1 MSHQDCIRAMAGCLP
16 GDFKLCGSEGAHC
29 WVSFPFQPQQSISAS
44 AVILPESCKG
54 HGPGQRLLC
63 KILITSGISQ
73 RWFRGHCWAQEGCSS
88 IPDEFCFFIS
98 YVYVFFFLQKPL
110 VKNRRGLVII
120 AGTSWCLLCAGIWIC
135 ILSCDI
141 SYSHVSISILWMRK
155 LRLNDMKSLV
165 QVALLISDRPGHW
178 ALGHSHTWCKL
189 LKKCHA

>member
-1 MSHQDCIRAMAGCLP
+1 MWLWRCSLLGFI
-16 GDFKLCGSEGAHC
+16 
-29 WVSFPFQPQQSISAS
+29 SFPAS
-44 AVILPESCKG
+44 AVHISFSSNSSRELQRSWSRAATFMQNSYHLWDLSEMIQ
-54 HGPGQRLLC
+54 GPLLG
-63 KILITSGISQ
+63 S
-73 RWFRGHCWAQEGCSS
+73 RGVQQHSRRVLL
-88 IPDEFCFFIS
+88 FIS
-98 YVYVFFFLQKPL
+98 YVYVFFFFFFLQKPL

-155 LRLNDMKSLV
+155 LRLNYMKSLV